1 MVNDLDA
8 VEVEPRPC
16 WIAGR
21 AEQGERI
28 ITVRHPYDGTE
39 IADVAVPGAAQVA
52 RAVAAASEATALPES
67 ARADVLRR
75 LGALVTER
83 AEEIAETIT
92 AENGKPLSAAHVE
105 VTRAA
110 ATFTRAVDALGSL
123 ADDVRR
129 ADDTFTV
136 TRRMSQGPV
145 LAVTPCTSPLLAP
158 ARQVAAAIVAGVP
171 IVLAPAVETP
181 MTALL
186 LGEILAGAA
195 LPAGTFSVLPVPD
208 ATGLAADPRL
218 PVVTCTGT
226 RSDGLALADAVPRK
240 HVLSTVDGDTTAV
253 VCPDWP
259 DPDDAAERVAAET
272 VRRVLVHSGVAGRFL
287 PRLVAAV
294 AALRTG
300 DPHDPSVTVGPLID
314 ETAAARMADWL
325 ASCGGEVLTGG
336 AVRGTSLAPTVVRDV
351 TADIGDVTGPVL
363 TVSVVDS
370 VADALA
376 RATSACVGVFTH
388 DVRTAFEAT
397 GVDAEHVTIGGL
409 PTDVGVETVVL
420 DITRPRVTVFRTG

>member
-1 MVNDLDA
+1 MNDLDA

-21 AEQGERI
+21 AEQGEQT

-52 RAVAAASEATALPES
+52 RAVAAAREATALPGP

-75 LGALVTER
+75 LGTLVTER

-110 ATFTRAVDALGSL
+110 ATFARAVDALGSL
-123 ADDVRR
+123 SDDVRR
-129 ADDTFTV
+129 AEGTFTV
-136 TRRMSQGPV
+136 TRRTARGPV
-145 LAVTPCTSPLLAP
+145 LAVTPCTSPLLVGV
-158 ARQVAAAIVAGVP
+158 RQVAAAVVAGAP
-171 IVLAPAVETP
+171 IVLRPAVRTP

-195 LPAGTFSVLPVPD
+195 LPEGAFSVLPVPD
-208 ATGLAADPRL
+208 VAGLAADPRL

-240 HVLSTVDGDTTAV
+240 HILLTVDGDTTAV

-259 DPDDAAERVAAET
+259 DLDDAAERIAAET
-272 VRRVLVHSGVAGRFL
+272 VRRVLVDSSVAGKFV
-287 PRLVAAV
+287 PQLVAAV

-300 DPHDPSVTVGPLID
+300 DPHDPSVAVGPLID

-336 AVRGTSLAPTVVRDV
+336 AVHGTSLEPTVVRDV

-363 TVSVVDS
+363 TVSVVDG

-376 RATSACVGVFTH
+376 RARGACVGVLTQ
-388 DVRTAFEAT
+388 DVRTAFEASDT
-397 GVDAEHVTIGGL
+397 DAEHVTVGGL

-420 DITRPRVTVFRTG
+420 GITRPRVTVFRTG